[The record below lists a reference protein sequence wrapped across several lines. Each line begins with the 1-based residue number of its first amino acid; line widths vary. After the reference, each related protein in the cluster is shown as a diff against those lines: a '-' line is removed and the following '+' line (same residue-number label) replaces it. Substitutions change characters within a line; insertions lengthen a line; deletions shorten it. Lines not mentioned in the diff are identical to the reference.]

1 MNWQQEDESI
11 LTFVNIWSFLTL
23 SVVKQLYLHY
33 TVYGKDI
40 TKYYK
45 TSIKQIPVLSL

>member
-1 MNWQQEDESI
+1 MNWQQEVESI
-11 LTFVNIWSFLTL
+11 FVNWQYQL

-45 TSIKQIPVLSL
+45 TSIKQIPVVSL